1 MEVIEMFE
9 LMPFDRSD
17 LDLFDRFFNTKE
29 QAPSLMKLR
38 VDLEDKGDHYELTA
52 DLPGFSKEDVE
63 ISINDK
69 IMTIHAEKSE
79 SSESREKNYIC
90 RERRSGSFSRSFDI
104 SGIDADAISGSFKE
118 GVLTVLMPKKVD
130 EKKNRRIAISDGSE
144 KSDSQEA
151 RIDTEKTEE

>member
-17 LDLFDRFFNTKE
+17 LELFDRFFNTKE

-104 SGIDADAISGSFKE
+104 SGIDADAISGSFKD

-151 RIDTEKTEE
+151 RIDTKKTEE

>member
-1 MEVIEMFE
+1 MFE

-104 SGIDADAISGSFKE
+104 GGIDADAISGSFKD

>member
-52 DLPGFSKEDVE
+52 DLPGFSKDDVE

-104 SGIDADAISGSFKE
+104 SGIDADAISGSFKD
-118 GVLTVLMPKKVD
+118 GVLTVLMPRKVD

-144 KSDSQEA
+144 KSDSKEA

>member
-79 SSESREKNYIC
+79 SSESSEKNYIC

-104 SGIDADAISGSFKE
+104 SGIDADAISGSFKD

>member
-1 MEVIEMFE
+1 MFE

-104 SGIDADAISGSFKE
+104 SGIDADAISGSFKD

-130 EKKNRRIAISDGSE
+130 EKKNRRIVISDGSE

>member
-63 ISINDK
+63 ISIDDK

-104 SGIDADAISGSFKE
+104 SGIDADAISGSFKD
-118 GVLTVLMPKKVD
+118 GVLTVLMPRKVD

-144 KSDSQEA
+144 KSESQEA
-151 RIDTEKTEE
+151 GIEAEKQD

>member
-104 SGIDADAISGSFKE
+104 SGIDADAISGSFKD

-130 EKKNRRIAISDGSE
+130 EKKNRRIVISDGSE

>member
-104 SGIDADAISGSFKE
+104 SGIDADAISGSFKD

>member
-1 MEVIEMFE
+1 MFE

-17 LDLFDRFFNTKE
+17 LDLFDRFFNMNE
-29 QAPSLMKLR
+29 PAPSLMKLR
-38 VDLEDKGDHYELTA
+38 VDLEDQGDHYELTA

-63 ISINDK
+63 ISIDDK

-79 SSESREKNYIC
+79 SKESREKNYIC

-104 SGIDADAISGSFKE
+104 SGIDADAISGSFKD
-118 GVLTVLMPKKVD
+118 GVLTVLMPRKVD

-144 KSDSQEA
+144 KSESQEA
-151 RIDTEKTEE
+151 GIEAEKQD

>member
-17 LDLFDRFFNTKE
+17 LELFDRFFNTKE

-104 SGIDADAISGSFKE
+104 SGIDADAISGSFKD

>member
-1 MEVIEMFE
+1 MFE

-17 LDLFDRFFNTKE
+17 LDLFDRFFNMNE
-29 QAPSLMKLR
+29 PAPSLMKLR

-63 ISINDK
+63 IR
-69 IMTIHAEKSE
+69 TIHAEKSE
-79 SSESREKNYIC
+79 SKESREKNYIC

-104 SGIDADAISGSFKE
+104 SGIDADAISGSFKD
-118 GVLTVLMPKKVD
+118 GVLTVLMPRKVD

-144 KSDSQEA
+144 KSESQEA
-151 RIDTEKTEE
+151 GIEAEKQD

>member
-1 MEVIEMFE
+1 MEVTKMFE

-17 LDLFDRFFNTKE
+17 LDLFDRFFNMNE
-29 QAPSLMKLR
+29 PAPSLMKLR

-63 ISINDK
+63 ISIDDK

-79 SSESREKNYIC
+79 SKESREKNYIC

-104 SGIDADAISGSFKE
+104 SGIDANAISGSFKD
-118 GVLTVLMPKKVD
+118 GVLTVLMPRKVD

-144 KSDSQEA
+144 KSESQEA
-151 RIDTEKTEE
+151 SIEAEKQD

>member
-1 MEVIEMFE
+1 MFE

-17 LDLFDRFFNTKE
+17 LDLFDRFFNMNE
-29 QAPSLMKLR
+29 PAPSLMKLR

-63 ISINDK
+63 ISIDDK

-79 SSESREKNYIC
+79 SKESREKNYIC
-90 RERRSGSFSRSFDI
+90 RERRCGSFSRSFDI
-104 SGIDADAISGSFKE
+104 SGIDADAISGSFKD
-118 GVLTVLMPKKVD
+118 GVLTVLMPRKVD

-144 KSDSQEA
+144 KSESQEA
-151 RIDTEKTEE
+151 GIEAEKQD

>member
-17 LDLFDRFFNTKE
+17 LDLFDRFFNTSE

-52 DLPGFSKEDVE
+52 DLPGFSKDDVE

-104 SGIDADAISGSFKE
+104 SGIDADAISGSFKD
-118 GVLTVLMPKKVD
+118 GVLTVLMPRKVD

-144 KSDSQEA
+144 KSDSKEA

>member
-1 MEVIEMFE
+1 M
-9 LMPFDRSD
+9 
-17 LDLFDRFFNTKE
+17 
-29 QAPSLMKLR
+29 
-38 VDLEDKGDHYELTA
+38 TA

-69 IMTIHAEKSE
+69 IMIIHAEKSE

-104 SGIDADAISGSFKE
+104 SGIDADAISGSFKD

-144 KSDSQEA
+144 KSDSKEA

>member
-1 MEVIEMFE
+1 MEVTKMFE

-17 LDLFDRFFNTKE
+17 LDLFDRFFNTNE
-29 QAPSLMKLR
+29 PAPNLMKLR

-63 ISINDK
+63 ISIDDK

-79 SSESREKNYIC
+79 SKESREKNYIC

-104 SGIDADAISGSFKE
+104 SGIDADAISGSFKD
-118 GVLTVLMPKKVD
+118 GVLTVLMPRKVD

-144 KSDSQEA
+144 KSESQEA
-151 RIDTEKTEE
+151 GIEAEKQD

>member
-104 SGIDADAISGSFKE
+104 SGIDADAISGSFKD
-118 GVLTVLMPKKVD
+118 GVLTVLMPRKVD

-144 KSDSQEA
+144 KSDSKEA
-151 RIDTEKTEE
+151 RIDTEKTKE

>member
-1 MEVIEMFE
+1 MFE

-17 LDLFDRFFNTKE
+17 LDLFDRFFNMNE
-29 QAPSLMKLR
+29 PAPSLMKLR

-63 ISINDK
+63 ISIDDK

-79 SSESREKNYIC
+79 SKESREKNYIC
-90 RERRSGSFSRSFDI
+90 RERRSGSFSISFDI
-104 SGIDADAISGSFKE
+104 SGIAADAICVSFMD
-118 GVLTVLMPKKVD
+118 GGLTVLMPIKVD

-144 KSDSQEA
+144 KSESQEA
-151 RIDTEKTEE
+151 GIEAEKQD